1 MSNFLV
7 SKHQQVQLRHLIDQD
22 QQVRSTELVIHA
34 ISCFGEVYH
43 LVIDFDFFSECSQ
56 GKMNYHCVGTVMR
69 RADGNIA
76 QTSCQIPK
84 ATGNSV
90 DKYRQQIVDQQ
101 LVIQQQELQI
111 ETQRQQQQQKAVPHY
126 STPLN
131 EGLLSE
137 RKGDL
142 AADQISRNL
151 SIGASVDRSCGYNIS
166 GGDRSSSDNVNNN
179 ADDNNKM
186 YKLRYGSS
194 TTKAAPTVAIIS
206 NSPNISKYQPFY
218 ASVIPPNFLDNPSQ
232 KITKTP
238 R

>member
-34 ISCFGEVYH
+34 ISCFGEVCH

-69 RADGNIA
+69 IADGNVA

-166 GGDRSSSDNVNNN
+166 GGDRSSSDNVDNN

-194 TTKAAPTVAIIS
+194 TTKATPTVATIS

-218 ASVIPPNFLDNPSQ
+218 ASVTPPNFLDNPSQ
-232 KITKTP
+232 KIAKTP